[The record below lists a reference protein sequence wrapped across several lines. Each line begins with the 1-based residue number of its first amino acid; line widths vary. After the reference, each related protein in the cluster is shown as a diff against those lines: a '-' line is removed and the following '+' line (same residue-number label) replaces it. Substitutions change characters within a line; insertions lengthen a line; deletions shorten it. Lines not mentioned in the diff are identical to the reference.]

1 MRAGTPRQKV
11 EGGVN
16 AVRRPLD
23 VDIASRPTRAG
34 AAQLLDAAGLP
45 SFDLTDAMLE
55 HFFFIGSASRPLG
68 LVGLEVFG
76 EVALLRSLVVA
87 PGARSNG
94 RGSALLTH
102 AEHHSRSQGVRSLY
116 LLTTTADRFFER
128 HGFARIGRDAVPDSI
143 RSTREFAE
151 ICPASSTIMV
161 KPI

>member
-45 SFDLTDAMLE
+45 SSDLTDAILK
-55 HFFFIGSASRPLG
+55 HFFFIGSPSRPLA
-68 LVGLEVFG
+68 LVGLESFG
-76 EVALLRSLVVA
+76 KAALLRSLVVA
-87 PGARSNG
+87 PGAHSNG
-94 RGSALLTH
+94 AGSALLAH
-102 AEHHSRSQGVRSLY
+102 AEQYARSQEVRSLY
-116 LLTTTADRFFER
+116 LLMTTAARFFER
-128 HGFARIGRDAVPDSI
+128 HGFARIARDAVPDSI
-143 RSTREFAE
+143 RSAREFAE

-161 KPI
+161 KAI

>member
-1 MRAGTPRQKV
+1 MRADTPGQKV

-16 AVRRPLD
+16 AVRRPLE
-23 VDIASRPTRAG
+23 VDIALRPTRAG

-45 SFDLTDAMLE
+45 SSDLTDAMLA
-55 HFFFIGSASRPLG
+55 HFFFIGSPRRPLA
-68 LVGLEVFG
+68 LVGLEPLG
-76 EVALLRSLVVA
+76 ETALLRSLAVA

-94 RGSALLTH
+94 AGSALLAH
-102 AEHHSRSQGVRSLY
+102 AEQYARLQGVRSLY

-128 HGFARIGRDAVPDSI
+128 HGFSRIGRDAVPDSI